1 MKCKA
6 LKVVTTT
13 TVFIFFNCKS
23 LFCFLVELALKF
35 DANSKIY
42 HHIFIKKHTVHK
54 TDDSKPLGRTLF
66 VLNIPPYA
74 TEDSVKHVF
83 SVAGVVQSVVL
94 CEGDD
99 HGFKTGYIVFKKSSS
114 LSRAWRLKKLPP
126 LSSDEHPVLV
136 GLQKYIRDYNNSIV
150 DPAQL
155 QKEVDTFMAEYD
167 KKLEA
172 EKQNAK
178 GQNVDEDGWTVVTKK
193 GRNPGLSRKESVES
207 KIAQKLQKKQKKK
220 RLENFYTFQVRES
233 KMNHIVKLREK
244 FEEDK
249 KRIEAFKKSRKFKPF

>member
-1 MKCKA
+1 MF
-6 LKVVTTT
+6 
-13 TVFIFFNCKS
+13 VFANGNNLS
-23 LFCFLVELALKF
+23 CFLVELALKF
-35 DANSKIY
+35 DASSKSC
-42 HHIFIKKHTVHK
+42 HHIFFKEHTVHK
-54 TDDSKPLGRTLF
+54 KDDSKPLGRTLF

-74 TEDSVKHVF
+74 TKDSLKHVF
-83 SVAGVVQSVVL
+83 SVAGVVESVAL
-94 CEGDD
+94 SEGDD
-99 HGFKTGYIVFKKSSS
+99 HGFKTGYIVFTKTSS
-114 LSRAWRLKKLPP
+114 LSKALRLKELPP

-136 GLQKYIRDYNNSIV
+136 GLERYISDYNNSIV

-155 QKEVDTFMAEYD
+155 QREVDIFMAEYD
-167 KKLEA
+167 KEVEA

-249 KRIEAFKKSRKFKPF
+249 KRIEAFKRSRKFKPF